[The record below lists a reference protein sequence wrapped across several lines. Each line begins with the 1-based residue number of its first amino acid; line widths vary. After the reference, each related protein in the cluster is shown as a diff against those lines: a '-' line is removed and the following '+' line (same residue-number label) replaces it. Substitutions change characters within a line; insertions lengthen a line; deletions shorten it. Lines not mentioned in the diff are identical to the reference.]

1 MKSVNNS
8 PRGHWAILG
17 GTFDP
22 VHIGHLRIALQLR
35 DAGFERV
42 LLIPNRLPPH
52 RSQPQ
57 ASAEQRFTMLTL
69 ACDSLDG
76 IQPCAIELERSD
88 YSYSAVT
95 VSQLKQQHPNVTFTW
110 VIGHDAWQGFEHWH
124 QPFTLLE
131 QANLLIIN
139 RPSSHPES
147 ATQSPWQ
154 QQQWQQR
161 GGQLS
166 ELWQY
171 KQGKIASVRWP
182 ELDISASDLRQ
193 ALKRGDNVTFLTPD
207 AVLEYISL
215 QSLYR

>member
-1 MKSVNNS
+1 MKCVNNS
-8 PRGHWAILG
+8 PLRHWAILG

-42 LLIPNRLPPH
+42 LLIPNRIPPH
-52 RSQPQ
+52 RPQPQ
-57 ASAEQRFTMLTL
+57 ASAEQRLAMLTL
-69 ACDSLDG
+69 ACASLDG
-76 IQPCAIELERSD
+76 IEPCAIELERSE
-88 YSYSAVT
+88 YSYSAIT
-95 VSQLKQQHPNVTFTW
+95 VAQLTQRHPDIAFTW
-110 VIGHDAWQGFEHWH
+110 VLGHDAWQGFEHWH
-124 QPFTLLE
+124 QPLSLLE

-139 RPSSHPES
+139 RPTDAPASPSH
-147 ATQSPWQ
+147 WQ

-161 GGQLS
+161 GCNLT
-166 ELWQY
+166 ELWQAP
-171 KQGKIASVRWP
+171 QGKIAQVQWP